1 MTKGELISLLTQDEG
16 KDSKGKGSG
25 EDQPEGNKDDK
36 EAQDLGNNYPK
47 MGTTRAPPKG
57 DEEPEGN
64 KKEDVNTKITF
75 HKEIVF
81 DYIWT
86 HHLTGTPLEKQH
98 QLEEFAD
105 GGIEYMKEIFVGD
118 NLPADKIISD
128 IGEKFS
134 TPKEQD

>member
-1 MTKGELISLLTQDEG
+1 MSGDMHIFPLAATIGFLLDRKRKEENTDEAEYILTTDSLFNT
-16 KDSKGKGSG
+16 S
-25 EDQPEGNKDDK
+25 P
-36 EAQDLGNNYPK
+36 
-47 MGTTRAPPKG
+47 
-57 DEEPEGN
+57 DEEIAN
-64 KKEDVNTKITF
+64 SFKF